1 MGHSMNDN
9 YPLSGVTMLLVE
21 DDLLLAMDIE
31 DTLAGMGAVVVDV
44 CHTLDEA
51 MARADVNDFAVAVL
65 DFSLGS
71 DSVAP
76 LARRLA
82 RRNVLSPDIGDR
94 NQKRAGASARAK
106 ARLALA
112 CASDLALDRRLRRIV
127 ELQELNELSASTTE
141 ATLDCA
147 DTHLAY
153 NRSFLVRES
162 TRADQRQ
169 HFPLLS
175 REFSQSVT
183 KIFEVEMAFLVARHS
198 EAARVQA
205 IAVLDLA
212 GAFAI
217 IGVVDIAEDGEQ
229 PRPQARPRLE
239 LL

>member
-82 RRNVLSPDIGDR
+82 RRNVPFILHTGMSRSEP
-94 NQKRAGASARAK
+94 S
-106 ARLALA
+106 LMEW
-112 CASDLALDRRLRRIV
+112 SDSIIV
-127 ELQELNELSASTTE
+127 EKPASPQTL
-141 ATLDCA
+141 ATA
-147 DTHLAY
+147 I
-153 NRSFLVRES
+153 RSVLERQPVR
-162 TRADQRQ
+162 RQ
-169 HFPLLS
+169 GS
-175 REFSQSVT
+175 R
-183 KIFEVEMAFLVARHS
+183 
-198 EAARVQA
+198 
-205 IAVLDLA
+205 
-212 GAFAI
+212 
-217 IGVVDIAEDGEQ
+217 
-229 PRPQARPRLE
+229 
-239 LL
+239 

>member
-82 RRNVLSPDIGDR
+82 RRNVPFILHTGMSRSEP
-94 NQKRAGASARAK
+94 S
-106 ARLALA
+106 LMEW
-112 CASDLALDRRLRRIV
+112 SDSIIV
-127 ELQELNELSASTTE
+127 EKPASPQTL
-141 ATLDCA
+141 ATA
-147 DTHLAY
+147 I
-153 NRSFLVRES
+153 RSVLE
-162 TRADQRQ
+162 RQ
-169 HFPLLS
+169 PARRQGS
-175 REFSQSVT
+175 R
-183 KIFEVEMAFLVARHS
+183 
-198 EAARVQA
+198 
-205 IAVLDLA
+205 
-212 GAFAI
+212 
-217 IGVVDIAEDGEQ
+217 
-229 PRPQARPRLE
+229 
-239 LL
+239 